1 MAWDFAA
8 EIHSLSG
15 FNADDTST
23 ATNSGETFRI
33 HANQWLTDGA
43 KEVINFLPIK
53 LQRLCASM
61 VTFTSAAAGSE
72 AETLNTGKVMSVFA
86 GSHKCRM
93 IGNGKKYDVS
103 DPGNITYATSTD
115 PVFYIEANKINVLP
129 AGLSCKY
136 EEIQYPTV
144 EFDQSTIAVF
154 PDEAEYLVVLY
165 AAIRAVQERMAT
177 EITNEDPELYALNSD
192 KYAKLSVEYQKGI
205 AALKGGK

>member
-61 VTFTSAAAGSE
+61 ETFTSVAVNAES
-72 AETLNTGKVMSVFA
+72 ETLNTGKILSVFA
-86 GSHKCRM
+86 GSQSCRN
-93 IGNGKKYDVS
+93 IRSSNKYKVS

-177 EITNEDPELYALNSD
+177 EVTNEDPELYALNSD
-192 KYAKLSVEYQKGI
+192 KYAKLSAEYQKGI